1 MGISALTGICRYS
14 FSRIV
19 TGSIKGER
27 CGEGEA
33 AAVAI
38 HPYRKRADLALGV
51 RLSLLASL
59 PLQVSVVELQRL
71 DNKIRFLPSGD
82 GFRYEL
88 GYPFVLKGRL
98 FFLVGLFLL
107 HDALDNLVRELA
119 VLHKL
124 FHFDSLC
131 K

>member
-1 MGISALTGICRYS
+1 MAPLYGKPLKTSKVGISALTGICRYS

-38 HPYRKRADLALGV
+38 HPCRKRADLALGV

-71 DNKIRFLPSGD
+71 DNKIGFLPSG
-82 GFRYEL
+82 
-88 GYPFVLKGRL
+88 
-98 FFLVGLFLL
+98 
-107 HDALDNLVRELA
+107 N
-119 VLHKL
+119 
-124 FHFDSLC
+124 
-131 K
+131 

>member
-27 CGEGEA
+27 CGEGESGKA
-33 AAVAI
+33 AI
-38 HPYRKRADLALGV
+38 HRPAKRADLALGV

-71 DNKIRFLPSGD
+71 DDKIRFLPSGD
-82 GFRYEL
+82 
-88 GYPFVLKGRL
+88 
-98 FFLVGLFLL
+98 
-107 HDALDNLVRELA
+107 
-119 VLHKL
+119 
-124 FHFDSLC
+124 
-131 K
+131 